1 MSQETFDDYVD
12 GLVVRKLDKPK
23 LLRQEASRYWGEI
36 MAKQYHFKRG
46 FLLINYCRILLPQNT
61 FHRFIL
67 LDKFFSNK
75 KKLSSLLII
84 YRF

>member
-23 LLRQEASRYWGEI
+23 LLKQEASRYWGEI

-46 FLLINYCRILLPQNT
+46 SIIN
-61 FHRFIL
+61 
-67 LDKFFSNK
+67 
-75 KKLSSLLII
+75 
-84 YRF
+84 